1 MESNLKMENV
11 DVYNNMGGQV
21 KVGEKDS
28 GIYIA
33 NTLIAG
39 VKFDIKQLVDNIIFA
54 DDLVHEEI
62 NIQLIL
68 ICNLSSIPIYLY
80 RDSVRTEVKKQY
92 IEWYSFRAP
101 TAISLFNEDNTPIR
115 AITQK
120 MSISNNFVTEITDSV
135 VNNGDSV
142 FDITDSTGIFGL
154 GCVLMNA

>member
-1 MESNLKMENV
+1 MLKI
-11 DVYNNMGGQV
+11 
-21 KVGEKDS
+21 GELTS
-28 GIYIA
+28 GLFA
-33 NTLIAG
+33 GDKLIAG
-39 VKFDIKQLVDNIIFA
+39 KEFDIKQLVDNITIA
-54 DDLVHEEI
+54 DDLVYEGI
-62 NIQLIL
+62 NIQLVL

-80 RDSVRTEVKKQY
+80 RDSVRTEIKKQH

-120 MSISNNFVTEITDSV
+120 EQKESISNNFVTEITDSV

-142 FDITDSTGIFGL
+142 FDIADSTGIFGL

>member
-1 MESNLKMENV
+1 MDKDTKDINGGVRVGISNTSIRIGN
-11 DVYNNMGGQV
+11 Q
-21 KVGEKDS
+21 
-28 GIYIA
+28 
-33 NTLIAG
+33 LIAG
-39 VKFDIKQLVDNIIFA
+39 KEFDIKQLVDNITFA

-62 NIQLIL
+62 NAQLVL

-80 RDSVRTEVKKQY
+80 RDSVRTEIKKQS

-120 MSISNNFVTEITDSV
+120 MFISDVFVTKITDSV

-142 FDITDSTGIFGL
+142 FDIADSTGIFSL

>member
-1 MESNLKMENV
+1 MLKI
-11 DVYNNMGGQV
+11 
-21 KVGEKDS
+21 GELTS
-28 GIYIA
+28 GLFA
-33 NTLIAG
+33 GDKLIAG
-39 VKFDIKQLVDNIIFA
+39 KEFDIKQLVDNITFA

-62 NIQLIL
+62 NTQLVL

-80 RDSVRTEVKKQY
+80 RDSVRTEIKKQY
-92 IEWYSFRAP
+92 IEWYSFRAPTAISRAP

-120 MSISNNFVTEITDSV
+120 VSISNNFVTEITDSV

-142 FDITDSTGIFGL
+142 FDIADSTGIFGL

>member
-1 MESNLKMENV
+1 MDKDTKDINGGVRVGISNTSIRIGN
-11 DVYNNMGGQV
+11 Q
-21 KVGEKDS
+21 
-28 GIYIA
+28 
-33 NTLIAG
+33 LIAG
-39 VKFDIKQLVDNIIFA
+39 KEFDIKQLVDNITFA

-62 NIQLIL
+62 NVLSVL

-80 RDSVRTEVKKQY
+80 RDSIRTEIKKQY
-92 IEWYSFRAP
+92 IGWYSFRAP

-120 MSISNNFVTEITDSV
+120 VSISNNLVTKITDSV

-142 FDITDSTGIFGL
+142 FDIADSTGIFSL

>member
-1 MESNLKMENV
+1 MLKI
-11 DVYNNMGGQV
+11 
-21 KVGEKDS
+21 GELTS
-28 GIYIA
+28 GLFA
-33 NTLIAG
+33 GDKLIAS
-39 VKFDIKQLVDNIIFA
+39 KEFDIKQLVDNIIFA

-62 NIQLIL
+62 NTQLVL

-80 RDSVRTEVKKQY
+80 RDSVRTEIKKQH

-101 TAISLFNEDNTPIR
+101 TDISLFNEDNTPIR

-120 MSISNNFVTEITDSV
+120 VSISANIVTEITDSV

-142 FDITDSTGIFGL
+142 FDIADSTGILGL